1 VISRLVGRWRPGWR
15 SSDVIFALILAA
27 NASISYVYT
36 KDEIMSVAGAFY
48 ALPVFGA
55 AVYFLRRWPEQHRS
69 WAATAAVCA
78 LFIAG
83 SSAWAIRA
91 AGVHHVLRSQAF
103 VQRNDWTRLE
113 REWHRD
119 GNWERY
125 ASSEPLIRSLRHQAI
140 STRVVNPYFEPRWME
155 RVFDINY

>member
-1 VISRLVGRWRPGWR
+1 MADRHVI
-15 SSDVIFALILAA
+15 IFAIVLAA

-55 AVYFLRRWPEQHRS
+55 AVYFLRRWWERPQS
-69 WAATAAVCA
+69 WVVTAAMCV

-83 SSAWAIRA
+83 SSVWAVRA

-113 REWHRD
+113 REWRRD

-125 ASSEPLIRSLRHQAI
+125 SGSQSLIQSLRRQAVA
-140 STRVVNPYFEPRWME
+140 TRVVNPYFEPRWME

>member
-1 VISRLVGRWRPGWR
+1 V
-15 SSDVIFALILAA
+15 
-27 NASISYVYT
+27 
-36 KDEIMSVAGAFY
+36 
-48 ALPVFGA
+48 
-55 AVYFLRRWPEQHRS
+55 
-69 WAATAAVCA
+69 VCA

-91 AGVHHVLRSQAF
+91 VGVHRVLRSQAF

-113 REWHRD
+113 REWRRD

-125 ASSEPLIRSLRHQAI
+125 ASSQPLIRSLRQQVI